1 MVDTSTS
8 WLLSRVSTR
17 LITALVGALVGWWIG
32 KALGHPTVFAL
43 LSAAL
48 SVLGLSIFDT
58 LKGYRLLDWLRTP
71 ESDAPEMPGLWGEVT
86 HRVQRVLRQRDLL
99 LAQEQRRL
107 DHLLQGIQASPN
119 GVILL
124 NETDHITWIS
134 TVAADHFGL
143 DPQRD
148 LLQRVTNLVRQPA
161 FVQYIQAG
169 DFNEAVQCPMPL
181 GSPGFLSVQI
191 SRYGNGLKLILSQD
205 VTERVRTDRMRRD
218 FVANVS
224 HEVRTPLTVLNGFIE
239 TMRTLPLSADERTH
253 VLELM
258 GQQALRMETLVSDL
272 LTLAQLEGS
281 PRPSL
286 DRWIKVTDLMA
297 RLQSDGQALSRERH
311 PMHFAVD
318 SDGALTELSGVESEW
333 LSAMGN
339 LVSNAVRYTPAG
351 GDIDVRWTTR
361 GDGGADFS
369 VRDKGIGI
377 APEHLSR
384 LSERFYRVDGSRSRD
399 TGGTGLGLA
408 IAKHVAQRHGGELRI
423 SSEHGKGSVFT
434 LIIPA
439 ARVRQVSAPGSDDAA
454 APVDGAA

>member
-1 MVDTSTS
+1 
-8 WLLSRVSTR
+8 
-17 LITALVGALVGWWIG
+17 
-32 KALGHPTVFAL
+32 
-43 LSAAL
+43 
-48 SVLGLSIFDT
+48 
-58 LKGYRLLDWLRTP
+58 
-71 ESDAPEMPGLWGEVT
+71 
-86 HRVQRVLRQRDLL
+86 
-99 LAQEQRRL
+99 
-107 DHLLQGIQASPN
+107 
-119 GVILL
+119 
-124 NETDHITWIS
+124 
-134 TVAADHFGL
+134 
-143 DPQRD
+143 
-148 LLQRVTNLVRQPA
+148 
-161 FVQYIQAG
+161 
-169 DFNEAVQCPMPL
+169 
-181 GSPGFLSVQI
+181 
-191 SRYGNGLKLILSQD
+191 
-205 VTERVRTDRMRRD
+205 
-218 FVANVS
+218 
-224 HEVRTPLTVLNGFIE
+224 
-239 TMRTLPLSADERTH
+239 DERTH

-408 IAKHVAQRHGGELRI
+408 IANLVAHRHGGELRI

-439 ARVRQVSAPGSDDAA
+439 ARVRQVSAPGSD
-454 APVDGAA
+454 